1 MARDY
6 GRIRSQFWNDEK
18 VKQWP
23 LDVKAVA
30 AYLLT
35 CEHATALGAFRLPA
49 AYMSDDLD
57 ITPSQA
63 RGYLAQL
70 ESLGF
75 IKVCKTGWIWIVNYL
90 RHNRPENANVWKHIR
105 GLANTIPGNVGFRQ
119 AVLDTIERR
128 HADPIETADE
138 GKNTVTEPLAKG
150 SETVSNNK
158 AEPILTEPNRTQPN
172 PTKEGALNAPPPTP
186 PPPPPPPERRG
197 TRLPPDWQPSEDLV
211 AFAAEQGFHPDRIAA
226 IAEQFRDYWHAVA
239 GAKGRKLD
247 WPATWRNWVRR
258 DADGAKNGGNA
269 GQSRQSA
276 GRQQRE
282 IQLAAALEAAGGGRR
297 EPAVRDCD

>member
-30 AYLLT
+30 SYLLT

-63 RGYLAQL
+63 LGYLAQL

-90 RHNRPENANVWKHIR
+90 RHNRPENANVWKHVR
-105 GLANTIPGNVGFRQ
+105 GLANAIPGNVGFRQ

-128 HADPIETADE
+128 HGDPKETIDE
-138 GKNTVTEPLAKG
+138 EKNTVSEPFAKG

-158 AEPILTEPNRTQPN
+158 AEPILTEPIRTQPN
-172 PTKEGALNAPPPTP
+172 PTKEGALDAP
-186 PPPPPPPERRG
+186 PPPPPPTPPTPDRRG
-197 TRLPPDWQPSEDLV
+197 LRLPPDWQPDEGLI
-211 AFAAEQGFHPDRIAA
+211 AFAVEQGFRPDRIAA

-247 WPATWRNWVRR
+247 WDATWRNWVRR
-258 DADGAKNGGNA
+258 DAEGAKNGGNA

-276 GRQQRE
+276 GRQLRE
-282 IQLAAALEAAGGGRR
+282 IQLAAALEAAGGGRG
-297 EPAVRDCD
+297 